1 MNKEKQIKR
10 PKLLII
16 ITTLVLLLALAQL
29 VVSHNLATLG
39 GKLRQLEEKAAQLE
53 EETRILTEEI
63 SSSTSLSKISLKA
76 EELGFVRTTAVL
88 HLTPQIPV
96 ALK

>member
-1 MNKEKQIKR
+1 MNKEKKNKKS
-10 PKLLII
+10 KLIVI
-16 ITTLVLLLALAQL
+16 ITALVLVLALTQL
-29 VVSHNLATLG
+29 VVSHHLATLG
-39 GKLRQLEEKAAQLE
+39 GKLRELETKITQLQQENGVLA
-53 EETRILTEEI
+53 EEI
-63 SSSTSLSKISLKA
+63 SNVASLSKISLKA